1 MQPSLAA
8 PTRTTAPRSEL
19 KELLIRSAQVFV
31 SIMITAVLGAVAC
44 SDNHRAGPD
53 ELAKAEAAQSRQEVN
68 DHR

>member
-8 PTRTTAPRSEL
+8 PTRTTATRSEL

-44 SDNHRAGPD
+44 SDHHRAGPD
-53 ELAKAEAAQSRQEVN
+53 ELAKTEAPQNGQEVN